1 MKNGYNITNKILKDL
16 SMTLHLNAS
25 ESVSQKILSF
35 LESLT
40 KQGESVEIIDDSIY
54 KFEKAGILKGLE
66 QVENG
71 NIYSSDELIAEL
83 NK

>member
-1 MKNGYNITNKILKDL
+1 
-16 SMTLHLNAS
+16 MTLHLYAS

-54 KFEKAGILKGLE
+54 KYEKAGILNGLE
-66 QVENG
+66 QIENE
-71 NIYSSDELIAEL
+71 NIYSSEEILKEL
-83 NK
+83 NR

>member
-1 MKNGYNITNKILKDL
+1 
-16 SMTLHLNAS
+16 MTLHLNAS

-40 KQGESVEIIDDSIY
+40 KQGDSVEIIDDSLY
-54 KFEKAGILKGLE
+54 KYEKAGILKGLS
-66 QVENG
+66 QIENG
-71 NIYSSDELIAEL
+71 DFFSSEELLEEL

>member
-1 MKNGYNITNKILKDL
+1 
-16 SMTLHLNAS
+16 MTLHLNAS

-54 KFEKAGILKGLE
+54 KFEKVGIMKGLE
-66 QVENG
+66 EIEKG
-71 NIYSSDELIAEL
+71 NNYSSDELIDLDESRL
-83 NK
+83 DITNL

>member
-1 MKNGYNITNKILKDL
+1 
-16 SMTLHLNAS
+16 MTLHLNAS
-25 ESVSQKILSF
+25 DSVSQKILSF
-35 LESLT
+35 LESLI

>member
-1 MKNGYNITNKILKDL
+1 
-16 SMTLHLNAS
+16 MTLHLSAS

-40 KQGESVEIIDDSIY
+40 KQGEAVEIIDDSIY
-54 KFEKAGILKGLE
+54 KYEKAGILKGLE
-66 QVENG
+66 QIENG
-71 NIYSSDELIAEL
+71 KVYSSDELLEEL

>member
-1 MKNGYNITNKILKDL
+1 M
-16 SMTLHLNAS
+16 MLHVNAS

-40 KQGESVEIIDDSIY
+40 KQGEFVEIIDDKIFQY
-54 KFEKAGILKGLE
+54 EKRGILKGLSQIDDKE
-66 QVENG
+66 Y
-71 NIYSSDELIAEL
+71 ISSDKLIEEL

>member
-1 MKNGYNITNKILKDL
+1 
-16 SMTLHLNAS
+16 MTLHLNAS
-25 ESVSQKILSF
+25 DSVSQKILSF

-54 KFEKAGILKGLE
+54 KFEKDGITRGLE
-66 QVENG
+66 QVKNG
-71 NIYSSDELIAEL
+71 EVYSSDEILDEL

>member
-1 MKNGYNITNKILKDL
+1 
-16 SMTLHLNAS
+16 MTLHLNAS

-54 KFEKAGILKGLE
+54 KYEKAGILRGLE
-66 QVENG
+66 QIENG
-71 NIYSSDELIAEL
+71 NIYSSEEILEEL
-83 NK
+83 NR

>member
-1 MKNGYNITNKILKDL
+1 
-16 SMTLHLNAS
+16 MTLHLNAS
-25 ESVSQKILSF
+25 EGVSQKILSF

-54 KFEKAGILKGLE
+54 KYEKAGILKGLE
-66 QVENG
+66 QIENG
-71 NIYSSDELIAEL
+71 NAYSSKEILEEL

>member
-1 MKNGYNITNKILKDL
+1 
-16 SMTLHLNAS
+16 MTLHLNAS

-54 KFEKAGILKGLE
+54 KYEKAGILKGLK
-66 QVENG
+66 QVESG
-71 NIYSSDELIAEL
+71 EMYSSEALLEEL

>member
-1 MKNGYNITNKILKDL
+1 
-16 SMTLHLNAS
+16 MTLHLTAS

-54 KFEKAGILKGLE
+54 KYEKAGILKGLE
-66 QVENG
+66 QIKDND
-71 NIYSSDELIAEL
+71 IYSSEELLEEL

>member
-1 MKNGYNITNKILKDL
+1 
-16 SMTLHLNAS
+16 MTLHLNAS
-25 ESVSQKILSF
+25 ESVSYKILSF

-54 KFEKAGILKGLE
+54 KFEKAGIAKGLE
-66 QVENG
+66 EVENG
-71 NIYSSDELIAEL
+71 NVYSSDELLEKL

>member
-1 MKNGYNITNKILKDL
+1 
-16 SMTLHLNAS
+16 MTLHLNAS
-25 ESVSQKILSF
+25 DSVSQKILSF

>member
-1 MKNGYNITNKILKDL
+1 
-16 SMTLHLNAS
+16 MTLHLNAS

-54 KFEKAGILKGLE
+54 KYEKAGILKGLE
-66 QVENG
+66 QIENG
-71 NIYSSDELIAEL
+71 NIYLSEEILEEL

>member
-1 MKNGYNITNKILKDL
+1 
-16 SMTLHLNAS
+16 MTRHLNAS
-25 ESVSQKILSF
+25 ESVSHKILSF

-40 KQGESVEIIDDSIY
+40 KLGESVEIIDDSVY

-66 QVENG
+66 EVENG
-71 NIYSSDELIAEL
+71 NIYSSDELLQEL

>member
-1 MKNGYNITNKILKDL
+1 
-16 SMTLHLNAS
+16 MTLHLNVS

-35 LESLT
+35 LEALT

-54 KFEKAGILKGLE
+54 KFEKAGILKALE

-71 NIYSSDELIAEL
+71 NIYSSDELIEEL

>member
-1 MKNGYNITNKILKDL
+1 MI
-16 SMTLHLNAS
+16 LHLNAS

-54 KFEKAGILKGLE
+54 KFEKAGITKGLH

-71 NIYSSDELIAEL
+71 EIYSSEAILEEL
-83 NK
+83 NR

>member
-1 MKNGYNITNKILKDL
+1 
-16 SMTLHLNAS
+16 MTLHLNAS

-83 NK
+83 HK

>member
-1 MKNGYNITNKILKDL
+1 
-16 SMTLHLNAS
+16 MTLHLNAS
-25 ESVSQKILSF
+25 DSVSHKILSF

-40 KQGESVEIIDDSIY
+40 KQGESIEIIDDSIY

-71 NIYSSDELIAEL
+71 DISSSDELIKEL